1 MAVLRSVLF
10 TVLFYLGSAPI
21 VILGAIA
28 SLVFPGAI
36 KGTARMWSGYFRT
49 LLPVLGIRV
58 VVKGEVPQHA
68 VIVASK
74 HQSAFE
80 TIATLYLWRDP
91 AVVLKAELMRIP
103 FWGYIAR
110 RHGAIPVERDASTKA
125 MRTMMRA
132 AEDAIAADRPIVIFP
147 EGSRMAPGE
156 APPLKPGVAGLYKL
170 LKLPVVPLALD
181 SGRLWPRRSF
191 VKRSGTITLS
201 FGEPIPAGLDRRDF
215 EARLH
220 AAINRDPTA

>member
-1 MAVLRSVLF
+1 MAFIRSALF
-10 TVLFYLGSAPI
+10 TLLFYLGSVPI
-21 VILGAIA
+21 VLFGAILSVFRA
-28 SLVFPGAI
+28 SAI
-36 KGTARMWSGYFRT
+36 QATAKLWARYFWL

-58 VVKGEVPQHA
+58 VIKGEIPQHA

-80 TIATLYLWRDP
+80 TIATLYLWKNP

-132 AEDAIAADRPIVIFP
+132 AEAAIAEDRPIVIFP
-147 EGSRMAPGE
+147 EGSRFPPGE
-156 APPLKPGVAGLYKL
+156 TPPLKPGVAGIYKL
-170 LKLPVVPLALD
+170 LKLPVIPVALD
-181 SGRLWPRRSF
+181 SGNVWPRRRF
-191 VKRSGTITLS
+191 VKRPGTITLH
-201 FGEPIPAGLDRRDF
+201 FGELIPAGLDRREL